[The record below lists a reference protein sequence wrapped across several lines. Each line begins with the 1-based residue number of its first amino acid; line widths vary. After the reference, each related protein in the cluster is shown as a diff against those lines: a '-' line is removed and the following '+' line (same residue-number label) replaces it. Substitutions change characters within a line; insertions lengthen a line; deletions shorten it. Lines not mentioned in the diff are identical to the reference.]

1 MARYPYS
8 TGSVRYTFGPG
19 GITPA
24 IKTLI
29 LVNVAAFLVTAL
41 FPRITIYLGLTP
53 LAVFERLWLWQPV
66 SYLFLH
72 SGLFHILFNMLAL
85 WMFGTELERLWGTV
99 FFTRYYFVTGIGAAA
114 TTLLVSL
121 LPFDFARPTYY
132 AITIG
137 ASGAVYG
144 ILLAYGMYY
153 PDRPIYMYL
162 LFPIPAKYFVI
173 IIGAIAFYSSLSA
186 ASGGVAHAAHLGG
199 LVVGYLYLSRGRGGP
214 LAELKYRYMK
224 WKMARARRRFDV
236 VSGGRGPGG
245 GWGGSGRVH

>member
-1 MARYPYS
+1 M
-8 TGSVRYTFGPG
+8 RYTFGPG

-24 IKTLI
+24 VKTLI
-29 LVNVAAFLVTAL
+29 VANVVAFVVTAL
-41 FPRITIYLGLTP
+41 FPRITIYFGLTP
-53 LAVFERLWLWQPV
+53 LAVFERFWVWQPV
-66 SYLFLH
+66 SYMFLH

-114 TTLLVSL
+114 TTLILSL
-121 LPFDFARPTYY
+121 LPFEFARPMYY

-137 ASGAVYG
+137 ASGSVYG
-144 ILLAYGMYY
+144 LLLAYGMYY

-162 LFPIPAKYFVI
+162 LFPIPAKYFVM

-199 LVVGYLYLSRGRGGP
+199 LVVGYFYLSRGRGGP

-236 VSGGRGPGG
+236 VSGGRGRG
-245 GWGGSGRVH
+245 GWDVH